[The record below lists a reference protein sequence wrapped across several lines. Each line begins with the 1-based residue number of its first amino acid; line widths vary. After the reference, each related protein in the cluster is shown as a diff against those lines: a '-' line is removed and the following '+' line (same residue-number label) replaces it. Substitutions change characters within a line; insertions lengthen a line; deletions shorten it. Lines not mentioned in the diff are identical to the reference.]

1 VTYVIVIVGERWSG
15 PGERRDVRLFHVK
28 QSARTLRKD
37 GGTEGTAGMGWSG
50 ARWDEV
56 AAGLRARARE
66 EGELTEKQATTQ
78 KDRLERY
85 RAVLETIA
93 RTVLV
98 TMPGKPNADGTVGD
112 GWVKASQARVMRD
125 GARAV
130 LGELD
135 GMEF

>member
-1 VTYVIVIVGERWSG
+1 
-15 PGERRDVRLFHVK
+15 
-28 QSARTLRKD
+28 
-37 GGTEGTAGMGWSG
+37 MGWSG
-50 ARWDEV
+50 RVWDEM
-56 AAGLRARARE
+56 AAGLGARARE
-66 EGELTEKQATTQ
+66 EGAVTEKQATTQ

-85 RAVLETIA
+85 RGALEAIA

-112 GWVKASQARVMRD
+112 GWVKASQARTMRD